1 MMKEEM
7 RLHLTEKILPFW
19 EKLTDW
25 DRGGWY
31 GYVDK
36 DLNVDLDAHKGCILN
51 SRVLWTFATAARV
64 LGEERFLEYAR
75 HALRFMVRFEDHERG
90 GVFWSVTPEGQPLDK
105 TKHTYCQAF
114 DLWSGGVHAGGGP
127 GGPAL

>member
-31 GYVDK
+31 GYVD
-36 DLNVDLDAHKGCILN
+36 
-51 SRVLWTFATAARV
+51 
-64 LGEERFLEYAR
+64 
-75 HALRFMVRFEDHERG
+75 
-90 GVFWSVTPEGQPLDK
+90 
-105 TKHTYCQAF
+105 
-114 DLWSGGVHAGGGP
+114 
-127 GGPAL
+127 